1 MNTKQALAAY
11 LVPGTNNLDL
21 DQLKNLVTIY
31 LRNDKFLYSALMW
44 MNRGALVSRA
54 LSRIVSVETETPLT
68 PFAAYTALHACD
80 NGQMVYEELQRLV
93 ADERER
99 REQET

>member
-1 MNTKQALAAY
+1 MKIQQTLAPY
-11 LVPGTNNLDL
+11 LVSGTNNLDL
-21 DQLKNLVTIY
+21 DKLKDLVTIY
-31 LRNDKFLYSALMW
+31 LRNDKFLCSALMW

-54 LSRIVSVETETPLT
+54 LSRIVSVETETQLT

-80 NGQMVYEELQRLV
+80 NGQAVYEELQQLV
-93 ADERER
+93 AEERER